1 MLRIT
6 LKRSAIG
13 RPERQRR
20 ILRAL
25 GLTRLN
31 KTVIKEDHPQIRGMI
46 KAVSHLVHVEEE
58 R

>member
-13 RPERQRR
+13 RPERQKR

-25 GLTRLN
+25 GIKRLH
-31 KTVIKEDHPQIRGMI
+31 KTVVKENNPQIKGMI

-58 R
+58 